1 MAGDTRKDRIWYRL
15 VMPILWPVTI
25 AQLVLLLLGLV
36 VGGSLHWLM
45 PEATS
50 WGATLW
56 LMIGLVA
63 GTTLN
68 LLIFLMLLRHRVDRL
83 QRRLDSTLDDIEEQV
98 AQRFDLLGMERPSRD
113 EASLTTRVVSAV
125 DAVDQLLHLYDH
137 RRPHGADSLA
147 VHSSQDSP
155 YDESQLR
162 EEIQRLSTALVR
174 ARDESRLKSSYLAH
188 IASSLAPVIELV
200 ERRELLEQVKDG
212 EELRRRLSDVRL
224 LLENLDDGDVKD
236 SDDVPEAAKRILIVD
251 DGPVNLMLAR
261 QVLEREGYGVITATS
276 GTEAVELLDTQVVDL
291 ILMDIVLPDIDG
303 VEACRRLR
311 ALEAASPQRKR
322 SVVIALTANA
332 SQQDQER
339 FLQAGMDGFLAKPYR
354 PQTLLET
361 VDAWLPVDSSLSGD
375 TR

>member
-36 VGGSLHWLM
+36 LGGSLHWLM

-98 AQRFDLLGMERPSRD
+98 GQRFDLLGMQRPARD

-125 DAVDQLLHLYDH
+125 EAVSQLLHLYDH
-137 RRPHGADSLA
+137 HRPHGADSLA
-147 VHSSQDSP
+147 VRSNQDAP
-155 YDESQLR
+155 YDESRLR
-162 EEIQRLSTALVR
+162 DEIQRLSTALGR

-200 ERRELLEQVKDG
+200 ERRELLEQIKDG

-224 LLENLDDGDVKD
+224 LLENLDDGEAED
-236 SDDVPEAAKRILIVD
+236 SDDVPRSARRILIVD

-276 GTEAVELLDTQVVDL
+276 GTEAIELLDTQVVDL

-354 PQTLLET
+354 PQTLLEA
-361 VDAWLPVDSSLSGD
+361 VDAWLPVDASLSGD
-375 TR
+375 SR